1 MSRIDALSYKVF
13 FAILFATSHGMAQA
27 NTIYYVDNSTG
38 NDTNNG
44 TSPSTAWKTVGK
56 VSSATLSAGDSV
68 LFNRGGEWRGSLT
81 TTPGSAAG
89 GKIVYGA
96 YGAGNKPRLL
106 GSIALN
112 NPAYWVETSSGSHL
126 WETQAVLVGS
136 EQLLQTYSTYSAAF
150 MSDPST
156 QKQYARLDKDY
167 SNHSPNTSY
176 SIKVAMD
183 FASSANNVQ
192 IFKTIKQIVA
202 GHYYKFS
209 FNGRADQPVTLSV
222 PTIISSSYASYATQ
236 VAPASAGPSL
246 GTAWA
251 SYEFYFYASTTATD
265 ATVRLFLGNVPAGVN
280 LNIDSFSVLEYD
292 GLFKN
297 DVGSLIFDDGASIVG
312 FKKLDAASLAQSG
325 DFWYDAARSKIRLF
339 SVLNPGSAY
348 SQLEAAVTQSIVNA
362 TSDVELRDLDLR
374 YGGAHGVSFPRDTS
388 RVLVDGLSLSYI
400 GGGMLDKTTRYGNGI
415 QFWETTNEAVVS
427 NNTLSQIYDSGLTAQ
442 GRTSGVV
449 NGITFSNNYISKAE
463 QCYEL
468 WSSSAN
474 GVTSTMTN
482 VTFTRNTCVD
492 SGSGWSHA
500 QRPILVG
507 YDVMLYV
514 NTGTTSN
521 VKITDN
527 IFYNAINGVV
537 YLDLPWN
544 GYQAIDFAGNCYFPK
559 QSTDANLGKLLQLD
573 VTSGNTGP
581 ATPVSTKSVAVFNSA
596 FASNTSASTFGDPAM
611 ISSGSL
617 LVPNPVGGCSG
628 KGYVPPFGS

>member
-1 MSRIDALSYKVF
+1 M
-13 FAILFATSHGMAQA
+13 
-27 NTIYYVDNSTG
+27 
-38 NDTNNG
+38 
-44 TSPSTAWKTVGK
+44 
-56 VSSATLSAGDSV
+56 
-68 LFNRGGEWRGSLT
+68 T
-81 TTPGSAAG
+81 TKPGSAAG

-106 GSIALN
+106 GSVALN

-136 EQLLQTYSTYSAAF
+136 EQLLQPYITYSATFKNDA
-150 MSDPST
+150 SET
-156 QKQYARLDKDY
+156 KTYATFANDY
-167 SNHSPNTSY
+167 SNHSANTSY
-176 SIKVAMD
+176 SVKVAMQY
-183 FASSANNVQ
+183 ASSVNPNVQ
-192 IFKTIKQIVA
+192 IFRPINQIVA
-202 GHYYKFS
+202 GRYYKFS

-222 PTIISSSYASYATQ
+222 PTIISSSYGSYATQ
-236 VAPASAGPSL
+236 VAPVAAGPSL

-251 SYEFYFYASTTATD
+251 SYEYYFYASTTATD
-265 ATVRLFLGNVPAGVN
+265 ASVRLFFGNVPAGAN

-292 GLFKN
+292 GIFNN
-297 DVGSLIFDDGASIVG
+297 DVGNLIFDDGASLVG
-312 FKKLDAASLAQSG
+312 FKKLSAAALAQSG
-325 DFWYDAARSKIRLF
+325 DFWYDATRSKIRLY

-362 TSDVELRDLDLR
+362 TSDVELHDLDLR
-374 YGGAHGVSFPRDTS
+374 YGGAHGVRFLRDTS

-400 GGGMLDKTTRYGNGI
+400 GGGMLDATTRYGNGI

-427 NNTLSQIYDSGLTAQ
+427 NNTLSQIYDSALTAQ
-442 GRTSGVV
+442 GRAPGVV
-449 NGITFSNNYISKAE
+449 NGITVSNNYISKAE

-482 VTFTRNTCVD
+482 VTFTRNTCVG

-537 YLDLPWN
+537 YLDLPWS
-544 GYQAIDFAGNCYFPK
+544 GYQAIDFAGNCYYPK

-581 ATPVSTKSVAVFNSA
+581 ATPVSTKSVSVFNSA